1 MEVIQIVKLKDIF
14 ISKITDEIKKM
25 SDNDFLNY
33 FINDIKLFS
42 KEELLSFENL
52 DNNKVKL
59 TYLNGVL
66 SLIKFVDFLQI
77 KESEKDYIKL
87 NLKCIKNLLESI
99 INYE

>member
-42 KEELLSFENL
+42 KKELLSFESL
-52 DNNKVKL
+52 DNTKVKL
-59 TYLNGVL
+59 TYLNEVL

-77 KESEKDYIKL
+77 KKSEKEYVKL
-87 NLKCIKNLLESI
+87 NLKAIKNLIESI

>member
-1 MEVIQIVKLKDIF
+1 MEVIQIVKLKEIF
-14 ISKITDEIKKM
+14 ISKITNEIKKM

-33 FINDIKLFS
+33 FINDIKLFF
-42 KEELLSFENL
+42 KEELLSFDNL

-66 SLIKFVDFLQI
+66 SLIKFIDFLQI
-77 KESEKDYIKL
+77 KESEKEYIKL
-87 NLKCIKNLLESI
+87 NLKAIKNLIESI

>member
-33 FINDIKLFS
+33 FINDMNLFS
-42 KEELLSFENL
+42 TNEILTFESL
-52 DNNKVKL
+52 DNTKVKL
-59 TYLNGVL
+59 TYLNGVN
-66 SLIKFVDFLQI
+66 SLIHFLNSLEI